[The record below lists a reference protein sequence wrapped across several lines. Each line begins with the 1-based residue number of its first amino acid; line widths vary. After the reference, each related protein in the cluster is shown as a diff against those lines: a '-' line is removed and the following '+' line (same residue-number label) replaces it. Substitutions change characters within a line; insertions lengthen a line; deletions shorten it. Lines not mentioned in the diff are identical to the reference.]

1 MENIIIKINGQ
12 FVSKSSKNAGSAG
25 SSETTMLTFVFD
37 DSWNGYA
44 KRVIWRDAKGENET
58 SIILVPDVAESTSC
72 YTSTVPAEVMKVSG
86 WCSFCIEGYYDLN
99 SSKVMKSASD
109 YLFVSYSYVTE
120 EKSEL
125 TPDEAMQLQAEF
137 EDLMPKVSSL
147 MNNSTNK
154 INELCENLSVWENY
168 NEQKLYHQGNKVAFN
183 GRCYVCINDIYNVS
197 PENDKYW
204 LLISE
209 RGEQGT
215 RGAQGIQGIQ
225 GEKGDKGD
233 KGEKGDKGDKGEKGD
248 KGDKGEK
255 GINASVVPLNGF
267 YSFSVDENGD
277 LWVNYPDSAKAPEIS
292 LNENGELILSIEG
305 ERGSSFNA
313 GKVKGEKGDAFT
325 YADFTDEQKE
335 EMLKK
340 ALPDIE
346 RVNAAADKALLA
358 EENAANSES
367 NAKMYCENAQESE
380 KNASVSEKTASQA
393 LSDLLAMINSGD
405 LVLATDGK
413 LPLSSIPATAT
424 QEIYTVSSEN
434 ELTGLTAQRGDLA
447 ELIEEI
453 NGEQTITKTWQCLGD
468 ASVRE
473 NWVVWGTSYAVQS
486 GNATTAD
493 NATNA
498 NMINNH
504 RLVEMSEE
512 EFAAAVKDENTYY
525 LIY

>member
-25 SSETTMLTFVFD
+25 SSETTLLTFIFD

-58 SIILVPDVAESTSC
+58 SVILVPDVAESTSC
-72 YTSTVPAEVMKVSG
+72 YTSTVPAEVMRSSG
-86 WCSFCIEGYYDLN
+86 WCSFCIEGYYESN
-99 SSKVMKSASD
+99 SSAVMKSASD
-109 YLFVSYSYVTE
+109 YLYVSYSHITD
-120 EKSEL
+120 EKREL
-125 TPDEAMQLQAEF
+125 TGDEAMQLQAEF
-137 EDLMPKVSSL
+137 EALMPKVSSL
-147 MNNSTNK
+147 MNNTTNK
-154 INELCENLSVWENY
+154 INQLCENLSVWENY
-168 NEQKLYHQGNKVAFN
+168 NAQKLYRQGNKVSFN
-183 GRCYVCINDIYNVS
+183 GRCYVCINDAYNVS

-233 KGEKGDKGDKGEKGD
+233 TGEKGDKGDKGDKGEKGD
-248 KGDKGEK
+248 RGEK
-255 GINASVVPLNGF
+255 GINASVVPSNGF

-277 LWVNYPDSAKAPEIS
+277 LWVNYPDSAKAPEVS

-305 ERGSSFNA
+305 ERGTSFNA
-313 GKVKGEKGDAFT
+313 GKVKGDKGDAFT
-325 YADFTDEQKE
+325 YADFTDEQKK
-335 EMLKK
+335 EMLIK

-346 RVNAAADKALLA
+346 RVNIAAERALSSEEKAA
-358 EENAANSES
+358 HSEN
-367 NAKMYCENAQESE
+367 NAKMYCENAEESE
-380 KNASVSEKTASQA
+380 ENAASSEKWAAQA

-405 LVLATDGK
+405 IILATGGK

-424 QEIYTVSSEN
+424 QEIYAVSSED

-447 ELIEEI
+447 ELIEDV
-453 NGEQTITKTWQCLGD
+453 NGEQTITKTWQCLGE

-504 RLVEMSEE
+504 RLVEMTEE
-512 EFAAAVKDENTYY
+512 EFAVAVKDADTYY
-525 LIY
+525 LVY